1 MVLGLLQ
8 IVLRLPESQSLKEKR
23 WVLKSLT
30 ARIKN
35 RFNVSI
41 SEVDSQDKWQLST
54 VAVAHVGTAK
64 PETNGL
70 LDRILEFA
78 EGEKQIEVI
87 DSKLEFF

>member
-8 IVLRLPESQSLKEKR
+8 IMVRLPDPQSLKEKR
-23 WVLKSLT
+23 WLLKSLI

-54 VAVAHVGTAK
+54 VAVAHVGIAK

-70 LDRILEFA
+70 LDRVLEFA
-78 EGEKQIEVI
+78 KGQKQIEVI
-87 DSKLEFF
+87 DSKLDFF

>member
-1 MVLGLLQ
+1 MVLDLLQ
-8 IVLRLPESQSLKEKR
+8 MALRLPESQSLKEKR
-23 WVLKSLT
+23 WLLKSLT

-35 RFNVSI
+35 RFNVSV

-54 VAVAHVGTAK
+54 LAVAHVGIAR

-70 LDRILEFA
+70 LDRVLEFA

-87 DSKLEFF
+87 DSKLDFF